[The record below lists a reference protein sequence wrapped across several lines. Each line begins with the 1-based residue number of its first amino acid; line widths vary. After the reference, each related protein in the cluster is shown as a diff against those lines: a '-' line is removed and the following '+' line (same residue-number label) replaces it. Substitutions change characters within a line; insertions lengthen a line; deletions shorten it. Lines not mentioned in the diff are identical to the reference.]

1 MHLFNACI
9 TLLLLSGIRIS
20 RIPIASSLYLKGD
33 QVLVDDEKCNCIIVT
48 DDEELRYMQAH
59 SVHLDQLREALE
71 LAQDVRTKYC

>member
-9 TLLLLSGIRIS
+9 TLLLLSGIRLN

-59 SVHLDQLREALE
+59 SVHLD
-71 LAQDVRTKYC
+71 